1 MKLIWKGKMTTDN
14 LFIPDNIPDSAKML
28 SSEKFT
34 WLAYLLVVPI
44 LAIAYAGIVIRRPY
58 VVGIA
63 FNKIAF
69 FIGVGLSIVF
79 LVVHELIHA
88 LCCPRDT
95 TVFVYLTSSGIGCVP
110 ACGLKKNRYLLVALM
125 PTIVLGVIPFII
137 WICFPGMNVIISSIL
152 FAFSIGSLS
161 MCVGDIYNAF
171 LAALK
176 MNRRSVLVTSKTDV
190 YYYHE

>member
-1 MKLIWKGKMTTDN
+1 MTTDN

-28 SSEKFT
+28 SSEKYA

-110 ACGLKKNRYLLVALM
+110 ACGLKKTAIFWL
-125 PTIVLGVIPFII
+125 P
-137 WICFPGMNVIISSIL
+137 
-152 FAFSIGSLS
+152 
-161 MCVGDIYNAF
+161 
-171 LAALK
+171 
-176 MNRRSVLVTSKTDV
+176 
-190 YYYHE
+190 

>member
-14 LFIPDNIPDSAKML
+14 LFIPDNIPDNAKML
-28 SSEKFT
+28 SSEKYA

-88 LCCPRDT
+88 LRHYGFCLSYFCWDWLCAGVRFEEKP
-95 TVFVYLTSSGIGCVP
+95 LSSDCLNANDCVRRFSFYYMDMLSRHGCHNK
-110 ACGLKKNRYLLVALM
+110 L
-125 PTIVLGVIPFII
+125 
-137 WICFPGMNVIISSIL
+137 
-152 FAFSIGSLS
+152 
-161 MCVGDIYNAF
+161 
-171 LAALK
+171 
-176 MNRRSVLVTSKTDV
+176 
-190 YYYHE
+190 

>member
-14 LFIPDNIPDSAKML
+14 LFIPDNIPDNAKML
-28 SSEKFT
+28 SSEKYA

-95 TVFVYLTSSGIGCVP
+95 TVFVYLL
-110 ACGLKKNRYLLVALM
+110 GLV
-125 PTIVLGVIPFII
+125 V
-137 WICFPGMNVIISSIL
+137 C
-152 FAFSIGSLS
+152 
-161 MCVGDIYNAF
+161 
-171 LAALK
+171 
-176 MNRRSVLVTSKTDV
+176 RRAV
-190 YYYHE
+190 

>member
-28 SSEKFT
+28 SSEKYT

-69 FIGVGLSIVF
+69 FIGVGMSIVF

-110 ACGLKKNRYLLVALM
+110 ACGLKKKRYLLVALM

-171 LAALK
+171 LAAFK
-176 MNRRSVLVTSKTDV
+176 MNRRSVLVTSKTDI
-190 YYYHE
+190 YYYNE

>member
-1 MKLIWKGKMTTDN
+1 MTTDN

-95 TVFVYLTSSGIGCVP
+95 TVFCLSYFCWDWLCAGVRFEEKPLSSGCLNANDYVRRYSFYYMDMLSRHGCHNKLYFV
-110 ACGLKKNRYLLVALM
+110 CVFHWQSINVCRRYL
-125 PTIVLGVIPFII
+125 
-137 WICFPGMNVIISSIL
+137 
-152 FAFSIGSLS
+152 
-161 MCVGDIYNAF
+161 
-171 LAALK
+171 
-176 MNRRSVLVTSKTDV
+176 
-190 YYYHE
+190 

>member
-1 MKLIWKGKMTTDN
+1 MTTDN

-28 SSEKFT
+28 SSEKYA

-95 TVFVYLTSSGIGCVP
+95 TVFVYL
-110 ACGLKKNRYLLVALM
+110 M
-125 PTIVLGVIPFII
+125 PTY
-137 WICFPGMNVIISSIL
+137 
-152 FAFSIGSLS
+152 GSRCPS
-161 MCVGDIYNAF
+161 C
-171 LAALK
+171 
-176 MNRRSVLVTSKTDV
+176 
-190 YYYHE
+190 